1 MMTQRVSREWTV
13 LFPVI
18 LGLLILLPGTT
29 WGQKK
34 KGSALKAPEP
44 GYAFP
49 AGGNPGSTLEVT
61 LGGYDWTPD
70 VELIPLDPRVRLT
83 FTGELGP
90 VIVPPPPFWFGPKGT
105 IAPIPLPR
113 ERTAKLTLP
122 AGLPP
127 GPIYWT
133 TASANGIGT
142 NTGTL
147 WVGDGRPEVLEQ
159 AASSMSSSSM
169 SSMSSPSMSSSTIS
183 QVLPALPVTVNGRL
197 ARIEE
202 VDRYSFSVPRN
213 GPVTL
218 ELFARRLGIDC
229 NLTLTVRNPAG
240 NVVADA
246 VDTAGQ
252 DLAVTFSATA
262 NTRYTV
268 ELHDLDFR
276 GDCSCVYRLVLTPG
290 PRVVATIPAVVPRGA
305 TQSVVC
311 IGYGVATGAAQLES
325 VTRTV
330 HVPTDAQART
340 MPYRLET
347 PHGVAP
353 IVSLPI
359 VDTPDHVA
367 LVSSDTPLT
376 LPIALTGVLEKQPEG
391 RFRFQGKKG
400 DMIRLEAVARALGS
414 PLDVS
419 LVVLD
424 ATGKELARNDDLP
437 NTTDAGLNLTL
448 PADGLFTVIVS
459 DVSGNTGSPTAVY
472 RLLAERVVPD
482 FTLTVAPRGNLELGG
497 TANLLVTAQR
507 QGGFSGPI
515 TLQVSGLP
523 AGVTLPAKLEIP
535 AKSPNVSLTLSAS
548 PTADVTAC
556 PITITGTATVG
567 DQTRT
572 RPALAS
578 FAADR
583 TYRNADNQTISQSW
597 ICTTLPPRISLICV
611 EADGGRKVHRGSTHP
626 AEVTIERH
634 DGFTGPVSLQMSA
647 KQSYQRQGITGP
659 DLLVPADV
667 SRAFYP
673 CFMPEWLE
681 TTRTSR
687 MELIGVI
694 RVPDPKGRER
704 YLATPMAG
712 RITMS
717 IEGEILKI
725 TSPIDYLMIDSTST
739 VTVPLKVLRSAK
751 LPVPVKLELLV
762 PDTLK
767 SVVTAEPIVFPPE
780 RVAGDFFLQV
790 AQPLPLGRHEIR
802 IRGTALQDGKYA
814 VVSEVALMIAGTR
827 DTPRAAVPVRK

>member
-18 LGLLILLPGTT
+18 LGLLILLPGTA

-49 AGGNPGSTLEVT
+49 AGGNPGTTLDVT

-70 VELIPLDPRVRLT
+70 VELIPLDPRVRLA
-83 FTGELGP
+83 FAGELGP

-127 GPIYWT
+127 GPIHWT
-133 TASANGIGT
+133 TASASGIGA
-142 NTGTL
+142 NTGVF
-147 WVGDGRPEVLEQ
+147 WIGDGRPEVREQ
-159 AASSMSSSSM
+159 TVSSPPVM
-169 SSMSSPSMSSSTIS
+169 SSMSPVSSVS
-183 QVLPALPVTVNGRL
+183 QALPALPVTVNGRL
-197 ARIEE
+197 TRIED
-202 VDRYSFSVPRN
+202 VDRYSFTVPRN

-229 NLTLTVRNPAG
+229 NLALTVRNPAG
-240 NVVADA
+240 AVVADA

-276 GDCSCVYRLVLTPG
+276 GDRSYVYRLVLTPG
-290 PRVVATIPAVVPRGA
+290 PRVVATIPAAVPRGKPQ
-305 TQSVVC
+305 TLEC
-311 IGYGVATGAAQLES
+311 IGYGVATGAAKLES

-347 PHGVAP
+347 PHGLAP
-353 IVSLPI
+353 IFDIPI
-359 VDTPDHVA
+359 VDTPDRIA
-367 LVSSDTPLT
+367 DAPSDTPWT
-376 LPIALTGVLEKQPEG
+376 LPISLTGVLEKQPEG
-391 RFRFQGKKG
+391 RFVFHGKKG
-400 DMIRLEAVARALGS
+400 DMIRLDAESRALGS

-419 LVVLD
+419 LAVLD

-448 PADGLFTVIVS
+448 PVDGQYTVVVT
-459 DVSGNTGSPTAVY
+459 DVSGQTGTRAAVY
-472 RLLAERVVPD
+472 RLRVERVLPD
-482 FTLTVAPRGNLELGG
+482 FTLTVAPRLNLELGG
-497 TANLLVTAQR
+497 TANLLVTVNRA
-507 QGGFSGPI
+507 GGFTGAI
-515 TLQVSGLP
+515 TLAVTGLP
-523 AGVTLPAKLEIP
+523 AGITLPAKLDIP
-535 AKSPNVSLTLSAS
+535 AKSPKFNLTLTAS
-548 PTADVTAC
+548 PQADVATW
-556 PITITGTATVG
+556 PLTVTGTAQWDGRTV
-567 DQTRT
+567 TRT
-572 RPALAS
+572 ATAS
-578 FAADR
+578 FSADR
-583 TYRNADNQTISQSW
+583 TFRDVARDTTQQTWVS
-597 ICTTLPPRISLICV
+597 TTLPPRISVICV

-634 DGFTGPVSLQMSA
+634 DGFAGPVSLQMSA

-659 DLLVPADV
+659 DLVVPPNV

-717 IEGEILKI
+717 IEGEILKV
-725 TSPIDYLMIDSTST
+725 TSPVDFLTDVATGSA
-739 VTVPLKVLRSAK
+739 TVPLQVLRSAK

-762 PDTLK
+762 PEILQDT
-767 SVVTAEPIVFPPE
+767 VTAEPIVFPPD
-780 RVAGDFFLQV
+780 RAAGDFSLRILRPIPPGV
-790 AQPLPLGRHEIR
+790 HAVR

-814 VVSEVALMIAGTR
+814 VVSEAALMIAGTG
-827 DTPRAAVPVRK
+827 DTPRATVPVRK